1 MRIYVS
7 AILLLLGGCLYIPSG
22 LNPFG
27 TPIDKVE
34 RVEAK
39 RDDAREKL
47 LKNAQEQAHKTAT
60 AISEPASERRDE
72 VAKGYALETMGSL
85 DQALGAPLAG
95 ESAQWRKVVSDLLSE
110 NSELRKK
117 AEESEAKTRR
127 ENAATSEKLAAKE
140 AALLKAQ
147 KQVVEYAKENEG
159 LADLVRWAL
168 FIGVGLAVLWV
179 LAQGLAIAARLNP
192 AFSAASSLI
201 HTIAAPALSFTAQR
215 ATAGLKAVGSALA
228 DIQERTP
235 ALVDRVTEIM
245 DTHLD
250 RDHQAE
256 IRRAREAAK

>member
-34 RVEAK
+34 HTEAK

-47 LKNAQEQAHKTAT
+47 LKNAQEQAHKAAT

-72 VAKGYALETMGSL
+72 VAKGYALETAGSL
-85 DQALGAPLAG
+85 DQALGAPMAG

-117 AEESEAKTRR
+117 AEESEARTRR

-147 KQVVEYAKENEG
+147 KQVIEYAKENEG
-159 LADLVRWAL
+159 LADIVRWAL

-179 LAQGLAIAARLNP
+179 LAQVITIAARFNP
-192 AFSAASSLI
+192 AFGVAASLI
-201 HTIAAPALSFTAQR
+201 NTVAAPAANYTAQR
-215 ATAGLKAVGSALA
+215 AKAGLSALGRAVGEINEKLPAA
-228 DIQERTP
+228 RER
-235 ALVDRVTEIM
+235 VVEIL
-245 DTHLD
+245 DQHLD
-250 RDHQAE
+250 EDHKRISSA
-256 IRRAREAAK
+256 ARNK